1 MAVALNAG
9 LPAVS
14 NPPKAPLARNRPGTA
29 KSQKEAIGSH
39 GERVRGVGCGVVV
52 GAALLTRRGSK
63 LQMRAVPAVKERAE
77 VQSQRRADQEAF
89 ARGYESA
96 SSEECFTL
104 HSEDL
109 PKGLRGTYY
118 RNGPAKL
125 KVGDDQIKHPFD
137 GDGMV
142 AAVTFDGQGNVHF
155 RNRFVRTA
163 GFVEELEAQKMLY
176 RGQFSPKSGGWLANA
191 FDMRVK
197 NLANTNVM
205 HWAGRLFALWE
216 GGKPMELDPL
226 SVATLGQGSFDG
238 ALKSADNFTAHPRFD
253 ARTGRQVGFQYKPDI
268 PNAVTNVSFWEFE
281 PSDFSTA
288 RRVDAQIPDFGFY
301 HDFLV
306 TENYYILSKAP
317 VSISPQGALEGM
329 LGFRS
334 MGESIRFDASKPTQ
348 LALVPRDGSE
358 PRFIDL
364 DTHFCFHFGNGYEE
378 DGKLIID
385 MAFAASLE
393 LGDASSG
400 DRPVWES
407 FDWEKMPPNSLC
419 RYEVDLSTGA
429 WQKEVLLNRHVDFPT
444 INPFCSSKLH
454 RYIYCTRAALDD
466 KAGPLQGLTKVDVQD
481 TTKQDM
487 WLPEPHEFLGE
498 AVFCPDAEAQAEDDG
513 YLVGILLNGRDLSCE
528 IVVFDAHSIQKGPVC
543 RVPLPS
549 FIPHALHGCFVPNL
563 VPTYEQ
569 IQEAWNKRPTSL

>member
-1 MAVALNAG
+1 MAMALSAG
-9 LPAVS
+9 FPAVS
-14 NPPKAPLARNRPGTA
+14 NPPKAPLAYSRPGTV

-39 GERVRGVGCGVVV
+39 GERARGVGCGVVA
-52 GAALLTRRGSK
+52 GAVLLTRRSK
-63 LQMRAVPAVKERAE
+63 LQMRAAPAVKERAE
-77 VQSQRRADQEAF
+77 LQSQRRADQEAF

-125 KVGDDQIKHPFD
+125 KVGKDQIKHPFD

-155 RNRFVRTA
+155 RNRFVRTP

-226 SVATLGQGSFDG
+226 SVATLGQGSFAG
-238 ALKSADNFTAHPRFD
+238 ALKSEDNFTAHPRFD
-253 ARTGRQVGFQYKPDI
+253 ARTGRQVGFQYQPDI
-268 PNAVTNVSFWEFE
+268 PNSVTNVSFWEFE
-281 PSDFSTA
+281 PSGFSTA
-288 RRVDAQIPDFGFY
+288 RRVNAQIPDFGFY

-400 DRPVWES
+400 DRPV
-407 FDWEKMPPNSLC
+407 
-419 RYEVDLSTGA
+419 
-429 WQKEVLLNRHVDFPT
+429 
-444 INPFCSSKLH
+444 
-454 RYIYCTRAALDD
+454 LDRL
-466 KAGPLQGLTKVDVQD
+466 A
-481 TTKQDM
+481 
-487 WLPEPHEFLGE
+487 
-498 AVFCPDAEAQAEDDG
+498 
-513 YLVGILLNGRDLSCE
+513 S
-528 IVVFDAHSIQKGPVC
+528 
-543 RVPLPS
+543 
-549 FIPHALHGCFVPNL
+549 
-563 VPTYEQ
+563 
-569 IQEAWNKRPTSL
+569 